1 MAQRPCKLEEITLPS
16 SFKNKKMSKF
26 ESSIKKVAYPQE
38 NVYKMLSDLSN
49 IERVRD
55 RIPEDK
61 LKDLTFDSDSVSITS
76 PMGPVTLRVVER
88 DEPKCVKFEAE
99 QSPVPMNLWIQML
112 PTSETESKL
121 KVTIKADLPFF
132 MAAMAKK
139 PLEEGVEK
147 IAEALATIPYD
158 V

>member
-1 MAQRPCKLEEITLPS
+1 
-16 SFKNKKMSKF
+16 MSKF
-26 ESSIKKVAYPQE
+26 ESKIKKVGYPQQ
-38 NVYKMLSDLSN
+38 NVFNMLSDLSN

-61 LKDLTFDSDSVSITS
+61 LKDLTFDHDSVSISS

-88 DEPKCVKFEAE
+88 DEPKCVKFETD
-99 QSPVPMNLWIQML
+99 QSPGPMTLWIQML

-121 KVTIKADLPFF
+121 KVTLKADLPIF
-132 MAAMAKK
+132 MGAMVKK

-147 IAEALATIPYD
+147 IADALAMIPYD
-158 V
+158 I

>member
-1 MAQRPCKLEEITLPS
+1 MR
-16 SFKNKKMSKF
+16 KF

>member
-1 MAQRPCKLEEITLPS
+1 
-16 SFKNKKMSKF
+16 MSKF

-38 NVYKMLSDLSN
+38 NVYRMLSDLSN

-88 DEPKCVKFEAE
+88 E
-99 QSPVPMNLWIQML
+99 
-112 PTSETESKL
+112 
-121 KVTIKADLPFF
+121 
-132 MAAMAKK
+132 
-139 PLEEGVEK
+139 
-147 IAEALATIPYD
+147 
-158 V
+158 

>member
-1 MAQRPCKLEEITLPS
+1 
-16 SFKNKKMSKF
+16 MSKF

-147 IAEALATIPYD
+147 IAESLATIPYD
-158 V
+158 I

>member
-1 MAQRPCKLEEITLPS
+1 
-16 SFKNKKMSKF
+16 MSKF

-147 IAEALATIPYD
+147 IADALATIPYD

>member
-1 MAQRPCKLEEITLPS
+1 
-16 SFKNKKMSKF
+16 MSKI
-26 ESSIKKVAYPQE
+26 ESKIKKVGYPQQ
-38 NVYKMLSDLSN
+38 NVFNMLSDLSN

-61 LKDLTFDSDSVSITS
+61 LKDLTFDHDSVSISS

-88 DEPKCVKFEAE
+88 DEPKCVKFETD
-99 QSPVPMNLWIQML
+99 QSPVPMTLWIQML

-121 KVTIKADLPFF
+121 KVTLKADLPIF
-132 MAAMAKK
+132 MGAMVKK

-147 IAEALATIPYD
+147 IADALAMIPYD

>member
-1 MAQRPCKLEEITLPS
+1 
-16 SFKNKKMSKF
+16 MSKF
-26 ESSIKKVAYPQE
+26 ERSIKKVAYPQE
-38 NVYKMLSDLSN
+38 NGYRMLGDLSN

-88 DEPKCVKFEAE
+88 EEPKCVKFEAE

-121 KVTIKADLPFF
+121 KVTLKADIPFF

-139 PLEEGVEK
+139 PLEDGVEK
-147 IAEALATIPYD
+147 IAEALAMIPYD

>member
-1 MAQRPCKLEEITLPS
+1 
-16 SFKNKKMSKF
+16 MSKF
-26 ESSIKKVAYPQE
+26 ESKIKQVPYSQKSVFD
-38 NVYKMLSDLSN
+38 MLSDLNN

-61 LKDLTFDSDSVSITS
+61 IKDLEFDSDSVSISS

-88 DEPKCVKFEAE
+88 DEPKCIKFETE
-99 QSPVPMNLWIQML
+99 KSPVPMNLWIQML

-121 KVTIKADLPFF
+121 KVTISADLPFF
-132 MAAMAKK
+132 MVAMAKK

-147 IAEALATIPYD
+147 IAEALAMIPYETTEP
-158 V
+158 

>member
-1 MAQRPCKLEEITLPS
+1 
-16 SFKNKKMSKF
+16 MSKF

-88 DEPKCVKFEAE
+88 DEPKCVKFKAE

>member
-1 MAQRPCKLEEITLPS
+1 
-16 SFKNKKMSKF
+16 MSKF

-76 PMGPVTLRVVER
+76 PMGPVTLRVVDR
-88 DEPKCVKFEAE
+88 DEPKCVKFETE

-147 IAEALATIPYD
+147 IAEALATIRYD

>member
-1 MAQRPCKLEEITLPS
+1 
-16 SFKNKKMSKF
+16 MSKF

-121 KVTIKADLPFF
+121 KETIKADLPFF

-147 IAEALATIPYD
+147 IAESLATIPYD

>member
-1 MAQRPCKLEEITLPS
+1 
-16 SFKNKKMSKF
+16 
-26 ESSIKKVAYPQE
+26 
-38 NVYKMLSDLSN
+38 
-49 IERVRD
+49 VRD

-88 DEPKCVKFEAE
+88 DEPTCVKFEAE

>member
-1 MAQRPCKLEEITLPS
+1 
-16 SFKNKKMSKF
+16 MSKF
-26 ESSIKKVAYPQE
+26 ESKIKHVPYSQKSVFD
-38 NVYKMLSDLSN
+38 MLSDLNN

-61 LKDLTFDSDSVSITS
+61 IKDLEFDSDSVSISS
-76 PMGPVTLRVVER
+76 PMGPVTLRVMER
-88 DEPKCVKFEAE
+88 EEPKCIKFETE
-99 QSPVPMNLWIQML
+99 KSPVPMNLWIQML

-121 KVTIKADLPFF
+121 KVTISADLPFF

-147 IAEALATIPYD
+147 IAEALAMIPYD
-158 V
+158 TTEP

>member
-1 MAQRPCKLEEITLPS
+1 
-16 SFKNKKMSKF
+16 MSKF

-38 NVYKMLSDLSN
+38 NVYRMLSDLSN

-55 RIPEDK
+55 RIPEDN

-88 DEPKCVKFEAE
+88 EEPKCVKFEAE

-121 KVTIKADLPFF
+121 KVTLKADIPFF

-139 PLEEGVEK
+139 PLEDGVEK
-147 IAEALATIPYD
+147 IAEALAMIPYD

>member
-1 MAQRPCKLEEITLPS
+1 
-16 SFKNKKMSKF
+16 MSKF

-38 NVYKMLSDLSN
+38 NVYKRLSDLSN

-139 PLEEGVEK
+139 PLEEVVEK

>member
-1 MAQRPCKLEEITLPS
+1 
-16 SFKNKKMSKF
+16 MSKF
-26 ESSIKKVAYPQE
+26 ASKIKQVPYSQKSVFD
-38 NVYKMLSDLSN
+38 MLSDLNN

-61 LKDLTFDSDSVSITS
+61 IKDLEFDSDSVSISS

-88 DEPKCVKFEAE
+88 DEPKCIKFETE
-99 QSPVPMNLWIQML
+99 KSPVPMNLWIQML

-121 KVTIKADLPFF
+121 KVTISADLPFF

-147 IAEALATIPYD
+147 IAEALAMIPYD
-158 V
+158 TTEP

>member
-1 MAQRPCKLEEITLPS
+1 
-16 SFKNKKMSKF
+16 MSKF

-88 DEPKCVKFEAE
+88 DEPKCVKFKAE

-158 V
+158 I

>member
-1 MAQRPCKLEEITLPS
+1 
-16 SFKNKKMSKF
+16 MSKF
-26 ESSIKKVAYPQE
+26 ESKIKQVPYSQKSVFD
-38 NVYKMLSDLSN
+38 MLSDLNN

-61 LKDLTFDSDSVSITS
+61 IKDLKFDSDSVSISS

-88 DEPKCVKFEAE
+88 EEPKCIKFETE
-99 QSPVPMNLWIQML
+99 KSPVPMNLWIQML
-112 PTSETESKL
+112 PTSKTESKL
-121 KVTIKADLPFF
+121 KVTISADLPFF

-147 IAEALATIPYD
+147 IAEALAMIPYETTEP
-158 V
+158 

>member
-1 MAQRPCKLEEITLPS
+1 
-16 SFKNKKMSKF
+16 MSKF
-26 ESSIKKVAYPQE
+26 ESKIKQVPYSQKSVFD
-38 NVYKMLSDLSN
+38 MLSDLNN

-61 LKDLTFDSDSVSITS
+61 IKDLEFDSDSVSISS

-88 DEPKCVKFEAE
+88 EEPKCIKFETE
-99 QSPVPMNLWIQML
+99 KSPVPMNLWIQML

-121 KVTIKADLPFF
+121 KVTISADLPFF

-147 IAEALATIPYD
+147 IAEALAMIPYD
-158 V
+158 TTEP

>member
-1 MAQRPCKLEEITLPS
+1 
-16 SFKNKKMSKF
+16 MSKF
-26 ESSIKKVAYPQE
+26 ESKIKQVPYSQKSVFD
-38 NVYKMLSDLSN
+38 MLSDLNN

-61 LKDLTFDSDSVSITS
+61 IKDLKFDSDSVSISS

-88 DEPKCVKFEAE
+88 EEPKCIKFETE
-99 QSPVPMNLWIQML
+99 KSPVPMNLWIQML

-121 KVTIKADLPFF
+121 KVTISADLPFF

-147 IAEALATIPYD
+147 IAEALAMIPYD
-158 V
+158 TTEP

>member
-1 MAQRPCKLEEITLPS
+1 
-16 SFKNKKMSKF
+16 MSKF

-132 MAAMAKK
+132 MTAMAKK

>member
-1 MAQRPCKLEEITLPS
+1 
-16 SFKNKKMSKF
+16 MSKF
-26 ESSIKKVAYPQE
+26 ESKIKQVPYSQKSVFD
-38 NVYKMLSDLSN
+38 MLSDLNN

-61 LKDLTFDSDSVSITS
+61 IKDLKFDSDSVSISS

-88 DEPKCVKFEAE
+88 EEPKCIKFETE
-99 QSPVPMNLWIQML
+99 KSPVPMNLWIQML

-121 KVTIKADLPFF
+121 KVTISADLPFF

-147 IAEALATIPYD
+147 IAEALAMIPYETTEP
-158 V
+158 

>member
-1 MAQRPCKLEEITLPS
+1 
-16 SFKNKKMSKF
+16 MSKF

>member
-1 MAQRPCKLEEITLPS
+1 
-16 SFKNKKMSKF
+16 MSKF
-26 ESSIKKVAYPQE
+26 ESKIKQVPYSQKSVFD
-38 NVYKMLSDLSN
+38 MLSDLNN
-49 IERVRD
+49 IERVSD

-61 LKDLTFDSDSVSITS
+61 IKDLKFDSDSVSISS

-88 DEPKCVKFEAE
+88 EEPKCIKFETE
-99 QSPVPMNLWIQML
+99 KSPVPMNLWIQML

-121 KVTIKADLPFF
+121 KVTISADLPFF

-147 IAEALATIPYD
+147 IAEALAMIPYETTEP
-158 V
+158 

>member
-1 MAQRPCKLEEITLPS
+1 
-16 SFKNKKMSKF
+16 MSKF
-26 ESSIKKVAYPQE
+26 ESSIEKVAYPQE

>member
-1 MAQRPCKLEEITLPS
+1 
-16 SFKNKKMSKF
+16 MSKY

>member
-1 MAQRPCKLEEITLPS
+1 
-16 SFKNKKMSKF
+16 MSKF

-76 PMGPVTLRVVER
+76 PMGPVTLRVMER

>member
-1 MAQRPCKLEEITLPS
+1 
-16 SFKNKKMSKF
+16 MSKF
-26 ESSIKKVAYPQE
+26 ESKIKQVPYSQKSVFD
-38 NVYKMLSDLSN
+38 MLSDLNN
-49 IERVRD
+49 IERVRY

-61 LKDLTFDSDSVSITS
+61 IKDLEFDSDSVSISS

-88 DEPKCVKFEAE
+88 DEPKCIKFETE
-99 QSPVPMNLWIQML
+99 KSPVPMNLWIQML

-121 KVTIKADLPFF
+121 KVTISADLPFF

-147 IAEALATIPYD
+147 IAEALAMIPYETTEP
-158 V
+158 

>member
-1 MAQRPCKLEEITLPS
+1 
-16 SFKNKKMSKF
+16 MSKF

-76 PMGPVTLRVVER
+76 PMGPVTLRVVDR

>member
-1 MAQRPCKLEEITLPS
+1 
-16 SFKNKKMSKF
+16 MSKF

-121 KVTIKADLPFF
+121 KVTIKADLSFF

>member
-1 MAQRPCKLEEITLPS
+1 
-16 SFKNKKMSKF
+16 MSKF
-26 ESSIKKVAYPQE
+26 ESKIKQVPYSQKSVFD
-38 NVYKMLSDLSN
+38 MLSDLNN

-61 LKDLTFDSDSVSITS
+61 IKDLEFDSDSVSISS

-88 DEPKCVKFEAE
+88 EEPKCIKFETE
-99 QSPVPMNLWIQML
+99 KSPVPMNLWIQML

-121 KVTIKADLPFF
+121 KVTISADLPFF
-132 MAAMAKK
+132 MAAIAKK

-147 IAEALATIPYD
+147 IAEALAMIPYETTEP
-158 V
+158 

>member
-1 MAQRPCKLEEITLPS
+1 
-16 SFKNKKMSKF
+16 MSKF

-147 IAEALATIPYD
+147 IAEALAMIPYD

>member
-1 MAQRPCKLEEITLPS
+1 
-16 SFKNKKMSKF
+16 MSKF
-26 ESSIKKVAYPQE
+26 ESKIKHVPYSQKSVFD
-38 NVYKMLSDLSN
+38 MLSDLNN

-61 LKDLTFDSDSVSITS
+61 IKDLEFDSDSVSISS

-88 DEPKCVKFEAE
+88 EEPKCIKFETE
-99 QSPVPMNLWIQML
+99 KSPVPMNLWIQML

-121 KVTIKADLPFF
+121 KVTISADLPFF

-147 IAEALATIPYD
+147 IAEALAMIPYETTEP
-158 V
+158 